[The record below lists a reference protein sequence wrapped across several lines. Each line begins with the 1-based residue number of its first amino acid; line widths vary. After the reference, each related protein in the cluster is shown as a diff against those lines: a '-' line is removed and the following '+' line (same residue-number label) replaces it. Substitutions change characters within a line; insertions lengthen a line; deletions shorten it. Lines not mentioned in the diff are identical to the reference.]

1 MSVLDPTTAAL
12 LLLSL
17 VLLLAL
23 VLPRLRPRWP
33 VWLRMTLRV
42 TGLAA
47 ATVLVQRSFGPPLAP
62 RFAPADTDIRLWQ
75 QLLEAGWWVLA
86 GRVAVG
92 AARLFVVLKH
102 RPRETQILSDLL
114 AGAIYVATA
123 LAVTTFAFSVPLG
136 GLLATSGVIAI
147 VLGLALQSTLSDV
160 FSGIAVG
167 LEKPYVVGD
176 FLWVEGGIEG
186 RVIQVNWRATQIGT
200 ADGNVA
206 SIPNSVIA
214 KARLV
219 NRSAPTPRRSASVD
233 VKLNARASPSQCV
246 AVLRAAVRQ
255 CAGILDQPEPT
266 IRCSGLEG
274 DGVGYKVTFSV
285 AGSDVLLAAKDELLT
300 RIHVHLYHA
309 GIALAVPGKKNPG
322 SGLAPTLQQ
331 LMAGSDLFGAMDDA
345 HRAALAGFFEADEV
359 AEGDV
364 LMRQGD
370 VPAALLVIASGTV
383 GVSLTG
389 PEGPRIVNRLG
400 PGETLGAAGLVTGQP
415 FSAVAAALTPLLLY
429 RMPRTGL
436 AAAMAAT
443 PELAGPLQK
452 LAERVFQ
459 AMRRDAVSDDAVER
473 VQSEIL
479 LHRLRDFLRS
489 LNENA

>member
-1 MSVLDPTTAAL
+1 MSVR
-12 LLLSL
+12 
-17 VLLLAL
+17 LAS
-23 VLPRLRPRWP
+23 
-33 VWLRMTLRV
+33 
-42 TGLAA
+42 LAA
-47 ATVLVQRSFGPPLAP
+47 ATVLVARSFGSPLAP
-62 RFAPADTDIRLWQ
+62 RFAPMDTDTRLWQ

-102 RPRETQILSDLL
+102 RPRETRILSDLL
-114 AGAIYVATA
+114 AGAIYIATA

-167 LEKPYVVGD
+167 LEKPYTVGD

-186 RVIQVNWRATQIGT
+186 RVIQVNWRSTQIGT
-200 ADGNVA
+200 PDGNLA

-233 VKLNARASPSQCV
+233 VKLDARARPAQCV
-246 AVLRAAVRQ
+246 AALTAAVRQ
-255 CAGILDQPEPT
+255 CASILDQPAPSV
-266 IRCSGLEG
+266 RCSGLEG
-274 DGVGYKVTFSV
+274 DGAGYKVTFSV
-285 AGSDVLLAAKDELLT
+285 AGSEGLLAAKDELLT
-300 RIHVHLYHA
+300 RMHTHLLHA

-322 SGLAPTLQQ
+322 PGAAPNLQQ
-331 LMAGSDLFGAMDDA
+331 LMAQSDLFGAMTDA
-345 HRAALAGFFEADEV
+345 HRAALAGFFTVAEV

-370 VPAALLVIASGTV
+370 VPDALLVIASGTV
-383 GVSLTG
+383 GVSLPG
-389 PEGPRIVNRLG
+389 PEGSRLVNRLG
-400 PGETLGAAGLVTGQP
+400 PGETLGAAGLVTGLP
-415 FSAVAAALTPLLLY
+415 FTAEAAALTPLLLY
-429 RMPRTGL
+429 RMPKTGL
-436 AAAMAAT
+436 AAAMAAE
-443 PELAGPLQK
+443 PELAGPLET
-452 LAERVFQ
+452 LAEQVLQ
-459 AMRRDAVSDDAVER
+459 GMRREAVTDDASEA
-473 VQSEIL
+473 VQSEVL
-479 LHRLRDFLRS
+479 LHRLRNFLRS